1 MMSLIVEAVVIAF
14 CVGGAAGAV
23 VTMHLLHDRKTA
35 DVKVQAQR
43 YVK

>member
-23 VTMHLLHDRKTA
+23 VTMHLLHNTKTA
-35 DVKVQAQR
+35 DAKVQPQR

>member
-23 VTMHLLHDRKTA
+23 VTMHLLHDSKAA
-35 DVKVQAQR
+35 DVKVQPQR